1 MILADELRHF
11 ERPPRKCCMSGIGRK
26 NCSKSGSPIVSR
38 DEDEILTVSGR
49 VRRRMSSS
57 ESVVDKTDIS
67 GIFMLGIK

>member
-1 MILADELRHF
+1 
-11 ERPPRKCCMSGIGRK
+11 MSGIGRK